1 MPTEITQNN
10 NQIEISQSNPII
22 TVTDNNKG
30 TSVDVTQVD
39 ITTVTVATPGPKGDK
54 GASGTI
60 GDSVSQLVVEGS
72 LTASN
77 ISLSGSIIPAT
88 ASVFNLGS
96 ESKPFKDLFL
106 HTGSLK
112 FVKDGQVI
120 GIIEGEDEGIKIGN
134 IKITTASIEII
145 NNAGSTV
152 SLIAQASSSGG
163 DIVSAGLADGTIS
176 S

>member
-10 NQIEISQSNPII
+10 NKIEIAQSNPII

-39 ITTVTVATPGPKGDK
+39 ITTVTVATPGPKGDR
-54 GASGTI
+54 GPSGVVGDLDTLNIIGTITASGMSI
-60 GDSVSQLVVEGS
+60 
-72 LTASN
+72 
-77 ISLSGSIIPAT
+77 SGSIIPAT
-88 ASVFNLGS
+88 ASVFDLGS

-120 GIIEGEDEGIKIGN
+120 GTIEGEDEGIKIGN
-134 IKITTASIEII
+134 IKITTASIETL
-145 NNAGSTV
+145 SV
-152 SLIAQASSSGG
+152 SSCK
-163 DIVSAGLADGTIS
+163 IS
-176 S
+176 FL